1 MYNKN
6 IKKSERKQKTSRLC
20 DKNSIVGLLS
30 KSDRKQ
36 IHQESH
42 GKRIELSALVE
53 RRVEKDCRH
62 NSFKYTATSFRQN
75 MVMLLFPPSFLCSIQ
90 SYKLI
95 NTIDLKRY
103 GFVSSPQMVLVATPQ
118 VGEKEV
124 SYSAITDWIADKLKQ
139 EFQARE
145 KTVIN
150 YLFQYY

>member
-6 IKKSERKQKTSRLC
+6 IKKSKRKQKTSRFC

-62 NSFKYTATSFRQN
+62 NSFKYTAASFRQN
-75 MVMLLFPPSFLCSIQ
+75 MVTSLFLFPPLFYSIQ
-90 SYKLI
+90 LI
-95 NTIDLKRY
+95 NIIDLKVWICFQSTDGSRCY
-103 GFVSSPQMVLVATPQ
+103 SS
-118 VGEKEV
+118 
-124 SYSAITDWIADKLKQ
+124 SW
-139 EFQARE
+139 RE
-145 KTVIN
+145 RSL
-150 YLFQYY
+150 LFGYHRLDR